1 MADKAAGRHRT
12 LGIGAVAR
20 LTGLTD
26 HTIRVWERRYNAVVA
41 GRASNGRRTYKSEDV
56 EKLKL
61 LKLLTDQGLSI
72 GRIAAESTEQLAAR
86 AQELRS
92 LAANAADIG
101 DVRVGILG
109 ELLPALIKAEESGAE
124 TLSIVV
130 SDGLEDRF
138 LADLEQQSIDVLVV
152 ELPVIGVDT
161 AARIE
166 RLKAASGTD
175 RVVCIYSFAQSS
187 DAAELREDGVVLL
200 RAPVTPDEAIQ
211 AVIRAAG
218 ERREHSPISIPD
230 IGAPDEPLDEE
241 GPIEARLFSQ
251 QQLAALAN
259 TSSTIE
265 CECPQHLAELVGAL
279 SAFEIYSAN
288 CASRNKDDA
297 ALHRFLHRRTA
308 HARSLVEAALERVA
322 REEGLI

>member
-130 SDGLEDRF
+130 SDSLEDRF

-230 IGAPDEPLDEE
+230 IGAPDEPKST
-241 GPIEARLFSQ
+241 SQ
-251 QQLAALAN
+251 DNTSVPLVTRAPLSSV

>member
-1 MADKAAGRHRT
+1 MANEATTGQRT
-12 LGIGAVAR
+12 FGIGAVAR

-41 GRASNGRRTYKSEDV
+41 GRAANGRRTYKAGDI

-61 LKLLTDQGLSI
+61 LKLLTDHGLTI

-86 AQELRS
+86 ARELRS
-92 LAANAADIG
+92 LATGTSDIG
-101 DVRVGILG
+101 EIRVAIFG
-109 ELLPALIKAEESGAE
+109 ELLPALIKTEESSAGP
-124 TLSIVV
+124 LSIIV
-130 SDGLEDRF
+130 SDSLEDRF
-138 LADLEQQSIDVLVV
+138 VADLEQQSVDVLVV
-152 ELPVIGVDT
+152 ELPVIGAET
-161 AARIE
+161 ARRVE
-166 RLKAASGTD
+166 RLKVAAGTD
-175 RVVCIYSFAQSS
+175 RVVCIYSFAQSA
-187 DAAELREDGVVLL
+187 DAAALREDGVVMV
-200 RAPVTPDEAIQ
+200 RAPVTIDEAVQ

-218 ERREHSPISIPD
+218 DRQDPYTTSIPK
-230 IGAPDEPLDEE
+230 ISEPDERLDEE
-241 GPIEARLFSQ
+241 GPVEARLFSQ

-308 HARSLVEAALERVA
+308 HARSLIEQALERVA